1 MSSNIG
7 QIIMTKG
14 LPGSG
19 KSTWAREYVLTHPG
33 SMRLNKDELREMLH
47 AGKHTKYNE
56 KQVLQYR
63 DALTRLALAAKKT
76 VIVDDTNLNP
86 IHQETMAKIA
96 EEYRVPLVIQSFM
109 EVPLDEC
116 IMRDKKRDKMVGE
129 KVIRGMYNQYVRK
142 APVMVEWD
150 ETLPSCILCD
160 IDGTLALF
168 GNENPYERDFSKD
181 QVNTPVAY
189 ILDTMS
195 HEDRPDDSSH
205 PMIILMSGRS
215 GKFEKQTREWLE
227 AHSIPYDELH
237 MRAEGD
243 TRKDSVV
250 KQELYEAHI
259 KGKYNVLFV
268 LDDRNQVVELWRS
281 LGLTCLQVADGNF

>member
-33 SMRLNKDELREMLH
+33 SIRLNKDELREMLH

-63 DALTRLALAAKKT
+63 DALTRLALDAKKT
-76 VIVDDTNLNP
+76 VIIDDTNLNP

-96 EEYRVPLVIQSFM
+96 NDYGVPLILQSFM
-109 EVPLDEC
+109 SVPLDEC
-116 IMRDKKRDKMVGE
+116 IARDKKRKKTVGE
-129 KVIRGMYNQYVRK
+129 KVIRTMYNQYVRRE
-142 APVMVEWD
+142 PVMVERD
-150 ETLPSCILCD
+150 PRLPDAIICD

-168 GNENPYERDFSKD
+168 GNKNPYDRDFIND
-181 QVNTPVAY
+181 ELNEPVARIVKEMAESGVAIKY
-189 ILDTMS
+189 L
-195 HEDRPDDSSH
+195 
-205 PMIILMSGRS
+205 SGRN
-215 GKFEKQTREWLE
+215 GKHEQETFEWLMKNKMPYLSSNH
-227 AHSIPYDELH
+227 HSLN
-237 MRAEGD
+237 MRAED
-243 TRKDSVV
+243 DIRKDSVV

-268 LDDRNQVVELWRS
+268 LDDRDQVVELWRS
-281 LGLTCLQVADGNF
+281 LGLTCLQVAPGDF

>member
-33 SMRLNKDELREMLH
+33 SIRLNKDELREMLH

-63 DALTRLALAAKKT
+63 DALTRLALDAKKT
-76 VIVDDTNLNP
+76 VIIDDTNLNP

-96 EEYRVPLVIQSFM
+96 NDYGVPLILQSFM
-109 EVPLDEC
+109 NVPLDEC
-116 IMRDKKRDKMVGE
+116 IARDKKREKTVGE
-129 KVIRGMYNQYVRK
+129 KVIRTMYNQYVRRE
-142 APVMVEWD
+142 PVMVERD
-150 ETLPSCILCD
+150 PRLPMAIICD

-168 GNENPYERDFSKD
+168 GTANPYERDFMEDK
-181 QVNTPVAY
+181 VNEPVAE
-189 ILDTMS
+189 ILEAF
-195 HEDRPDDSSH
+195 HRPGTT
-205 PMIILMSGRS
+205 IILLSGRN
-215 GKFEKQTREWLE
+215 GKFKPVTRAWLE
-227 AHSIPYDELH
+227 KHQIPYAELH
-237 MRAEGD
+237 MRAED
-243 TRKDSVV
+243 DVRKDSVV
-250 KQELYEAHI
+250 KQELYEQHI
-259 KGKYNVLFV
+259 KGKYNVQFV

-281 LGLTCLQVADGNF
+281 LGLTCLQVAPGDF

>member
-1 MSSNIG
+1 MTNIG

-14 LPGSG
+14 LPSSG
-19 KSTWAREYVLTHPG
+19 KSTWAKEYVLTHPG

-76 VIVDDTNLNP
+76 VIIDDTNLNP

-96 EEYRVPLVIQSFM
+96 KEYGVPLVIQSFM

-116 IMRDKKRDKMVGE
+116 IMRDKKREKMVGE

-142 APVMVEWD
+142 APVMVERD
-150 ETLPSCILCD
+150 PRLPMAIVCD

-168 GNENPYERDFSKD
+168 EGNPYERDFMEDK
-181 QVNTPVAY
+181 VNEPVAE
-189 ILDTMS
+189 ILEAF
-195 HEDRPDDSSH
+195 HRPGTT
-205 PMIILMSGRS
+205 IILLSGRN
-215 GKFEKQTREWLE
+215 GKFESVTRAWLE
-227 AHSIPYDELH
+227 KHMIPYAQLH
-237 MRAEGD
+237 MRKEND
-243 TRKDSVV
+243 IRKDSVI

-259 KGKYNVLFV
+259 KGKYNVQFV

-281 LGLTCLQVADGNF
+281 LGLTCLQVAPGDF

>member
-1 MSSNIG
+1 
-7 QIIMTKG
+7 MTKG

-76 VIVDDTNLNP
+76 VIIDDTNLNP
-86 IHQETMAKIA
+86 IHQEAMHKIA
-96 EEYRVPLVIQSFM
+96 QDYGVPLLIQSFM

-116 IMRDKKRDKMVGE
+116 IARDKKREKTVGE
-129 KVIRGMYNQYVRK
+129 KVIRTMYNQYVRK
-142 APVMVEWD
+142 APVMVERD
-150 ETLPSCILCD
+150 PRLPMAIVCD

-168 GNENPYERDFSKD
+168 GSANPYDRDFLED
-181 QVNTPVAY
+181 QVNEPVAE
-189 ILDTMS
+189 ILETFKARNKFTD
-195 HEDRPDDSSH
+195 
-205 PMIILMSGRS
+205 IILLSGRS
-215 GKFEKQTREWLE
+215 GKFEPVTRAWLDK
-227 AHSIPYDELH
+227 HQIVHDQLY

-243 TRKDSVV
+243 TRKDSVI
-250 KQELYEAHI
+250 KQELYEAYI
-259 KGKYNVLFV
+259 KGKYNVQFV

-281 LGLTCLQVADGNF
+281 LGLTCLQVAPGDF